1 MKKDNTQRK
10 EMITFTQCVM
20 GFGTASVLAGAIYVG
35 SFALNRPAE
44 ADVRPVETTQEL
56 NQFGATGDER
66 GTRISIDEAKKVVI
80 ENNYEFSDDVN
91 SFSVTVKDGNLVMSH
106 SKKFIFN
113 QKISWSGADM
123 KNPPKKL
130 TYEFVVNGKKITKT
144 QKLGE
149 VARVNGDTYE
159 TGGNMKVSAKGISGS
174 L

>member
-10 EMITFTQCVM
+10 GMNTFAQCVI

-35 SFALNRPAE
+35 SFALNNTDE

-56 NQFGATGDER
+56 NQFGASGDEK
-66 GTRISIDEAKKVVI
+66 GTRITIDEAKKVVI
-80 ENNYEFSDDVN
+80 DNNYEFADDVK
-91 SFSVTVKDGNLVMSH
+91 SFSVTVKDGSVVMAQ

-113 QKISWSGADM
+113 QKIEWKAAEFR
-123 KNPPKKL
+123 NPPKKL

-149 VARVNGDTYE
+149 IARINGDTYE
-159 TGGNMKVSAKGISGS
+159 TGGNMKVSAKGITGS